1 MDDALVLD
9 GLIGDVYDAAMQP
22 EHWPAIVERITR
34 WIEGDTCHLAGWN
47 PGSGQTFIRC
57 MFGLQLEVGD
67 EYSRHH
73 AANDPRLGLA
83 MSLGTGALIRCHE
96 HFDRNFVSR
105 SEFYQDYLL
114 PIGVHYLLG
123 SGNLSTDPDSIVV
136 VGFQR
141 HVGHG
146 AFEDV
151 QYQRI
156 ARLLPHPR
164 RSVSIMQKTSGYR
177 EAAKLGAGL
186 QDRLDQSVFALD
198 ESGGIAFANAKG
210 HVLLRQQSPFR
221 SIGGRLRAIGV
232 HEAKLASAIDRAR
245 VTGVPQSLK
254 LPAVAGGGERI
265 MQYLPKSD
273 YFVNV
278 VRIGREGGGGE
289 HLSRAAKVIVFAQS
303 IAERRVASAEQLVS
317 YFCLTPAE
325 ARLAHALAQGTTL
338 DNYATHAKVAISTVR
353 SQLRA
358 VLAKTHTAR
367 LQDLLLL
374 LARLSPT

>member
-96 HFDRNFVSR
+96 HFDRDFVSR

-156 ARLLPHPR
+156 ARLLPHLR
-164 RSVSIMQKTSGYR
+164 RSVSIMQKTSGHR

-198 ESGGIAFANAKG
+198 ESGASRLQTRKATLCCGNNRPSEASVVVFVPLVCTRRSW
-210 HVLLRQQSPFR
+210 HRR
-221 SIGGRLRAIGV
+221 SIA
-232 HEAKLASAIDRAR
+232 LASPGCRKA
-245 VTGVPQSLK
+245 
-254 LPAVAGGGERI
+254 
-265 MQYLPKSD
+265 
-273 YFVNV
+273 
-278 VRIGREGGGGE
+278 
-289 HLSRAAKVIVFAQS
+289 
-303 IAERRVASAEQLVS
+303 
-317 YFCLTPAE
+317 
-325 ARLAHALAQGTTL
+325 
-338 DNYATHAKVAISTVR
+338 
-353 SQLRA
+353 
-358 VLAKTHTAR
+358 
-367 LQDLLLL
+367 
-374 LARLSPT
+374 